1 MIRRCVRFDVTPYAD
16 MHPGHVWPA
25 WRAYQLSRRLGFDF
39 LLQFDDDAYTRRNLW
54 HQSWSLETSMQ
65 RFAEDFAWLGIPP
78 DRATCISEHA
88 EAERS
93 RCAYC
98 RSAWRADASGVCKS
112 CGAPPQLTRHVLP
125 DWDDIPAGET
135 QERAGY

>member
-1 MIRRCVRFDVTPYAD
+1 MGAITWPPPVKRRRKRVDVNEATNEAVVRT
-16 MHPGHVWPA
+16 M
-25 WRAYQLSRRLGFDF
+25 
-39 LLQFDDDAYTRRNLW
+39 
-54 HQSWSLETSMQ
+54 
-65 RFAEDFAWLGIPP
+65 FAWA
-78 DRATCISEHA
+78 DA

-112 CGAPPQLTRHVLP
+112 CGAPPQRTRQVLP
-125 DWDDIPAGET
+125 DWDDIPVGKA